1 MKENFMGLIFSTI
14 ATIGTAYLGGWDI
27 ALRIL
32 VFCMIA
38 DYVTGVLGAIRTK
51 TLNSEVMFW
60 GGIRKAVIF
69 VVIAL
74 AVMLDEY
81 VGDQSPIFRTMAIY
95 FYVGREGISI
105 VENLGVLNVP
115 LPSFVKKIL
124 EQLQEKGD
132 GSNGNYPKGQ

>member
-1 MKENFMGLIFSTI
+1 MKENGIGLIVATVG
-14 ATIGTAYLGGWDI
+14 TIGTAYLGGWDI

-38 DYVTGVLGAIRTK
+38 DYVTGVLGAIRTR

-60 GGIRKAVIF
+60 GGIRKAIIF

-81 VGDQSPIFRTMAIY
+81 VGDQSPIFRTLAMY